1 MAGETDSMTGQK
13 TRQKHF
19 LWPVAACLFG
29 LVWSAL
35 NAGFQQ
41 AFVRIGSR
49 ARWQTLPVSYRI
61 HAGGLPGLGNG
72 SEFIAVQRAFDT
84 WQNLPSSS
92 IAFHY
97 EGTTPIQSGG
107 NDGVNVISFQ
117 DTSFSFGTGTI
128 AVTLSSSS
136 QGFFRDA
143 DILFNPSNP
152 NITFAT
158 DGRPDGF
165 DIQAIATHEIG
176 HFLGLDHTAIVSATM
191 NPTGARGTVFPRAL
205 KSDDI
210 LGASTLYPETAWFDA
225 TGGLRGRITNAGAN
239 VFGAHV
245 VVLDTEGNAV
255 VSTLTELDGTY
266 QISGLSPGSYA
277 LYVEPLDGP
286 VTESSIGG
294 QYDSRVNVNFTT
306 TFLGGTLNPAQRQS
320 VQITAGS
327 TLQEINIAVLPA
339 PASALNLTSPSLGQ
353 RVGQGTSVAFNVR
366 GDGVV
371 DGITLQI
378 PGSAVS
384 LAAPIFSG
392 GNTVRLT
399 TSVDALASPGVRPI
413 FAQRADATSAL
424 TGGLVITGQ
433 PPTLSSIQPAAG
445 LNSGGSRVTV
455 TGANFSSGME
465 VSLAGVP
472 LIDLTVLDS
481 ATLLGTTAPNKIGPL
496 TLLAVNPDGTSGVL
510 ASAFVASALPPV
522 VSAVNPVSG
531 PPTTVVTLSGS
542 NFDSSIANVSV
553 SFGGVPATVVSSS
566 QTQITAIVPF
576 GAVSGPVTVTVF
588 GQQVAGPVFTVTS
601 PKPSTNRAETQFQ
614 YLDVSSA
621 SGGTRVDFLNS
632 NDDDSTQ
639 LSLPFDF
646 TLFTSTFL
654 AGTKLNVTT
663 NGWMAFGESIAQ
675 PEFQNGSLPG
685 TSVPRQGSASGTTGT
700 LSPSLIAPFFDDLIL
715 QRQDSSVSA
724 RLIGTAPD
732 RRWVIDWQN
741 LSIIDENG
749 SLLDGRVSFQVIL
762 FEGSNDIAFQYKTL
776 EGPRSYGESA
786 TVGLQNAARTLAAQ
800 FSFNQGR
807 LYPGR
812 VVVFRFDPTIATYSV
827 SASEVK
833 QYIPSVTDTAR
844 FRTNLGLTNISPVQT
859 QATLT
864 LFAANGSAIA
874 SRTVVVPA
882 GGLLQLNNVISF
894 IRGLSPTQT
903 NNLSGA
909 VVITASQPLVA
920 FATQIDNTSD
930 DPSLQTG
937 RSAGAT
943 QLLIPSATSVNQ
955 FRSSLVIQN
964 TGGSAAQVR
973 LRQRDTN
980 GTLRGELV
988 VSIPSNGFYS
998 QDDIH
1003 ASLGLSGLFGPLE
1016 ISSLSSMPL
1025 VATSRVYSVNS
1036 GTSGFFEGRD
1046 VSVASSSGV
1055 VPISQDNAAF
1065 RTNLGINNLGV
1076 TPADVQVNLYSPS
1089 GVLLGTTTVNVPA
1102 GGLRQLDNVNRTL
1115 TGAGG
1120 VSDTLGFIRLTSSQ
1134 PLLGYSTLIN
1144 NVGDDPGLATNVVS
1158 GATRLLIPSA
1168 TNVNQFRS
1176 TLAVINLANSSAP
1189 IRLIVRNTSGGIQAQ
1204 SDGVVIPPNGIYNVE
1219 DILTSLGLVNS
1230 YGPIEIQSLNE
1241 VPLAA
1246 VSRVYSI
1253 IDNTSG
1259 FFAGQPY

>member
-1 MAGETDSMTGQK
+1 MA
-13 TRQKHF
+13 
-19 LWPVAACLFG
+19 CCG
-29 LVWSAL
+29 LSARIGL
-35 NAGFQQ
+35 ECPECRVPAGFC
-41 AFVRIGSR
+41 AHRVTGSL
-49 ARWQTLPVSYRI
+49 ADVPVPYRI

-97 EGTTPIQSGG
+97 EGTTPVQSGG

-152 NITFAT
+152 SITFAT
-158 DGRPDGF
+158 DGRSDGF

-191 NPTGARGTVFPRAL
+191 NPTGARGTVFPRSL

-210 LGASTLYPETAWFDA
+210 IGAATLYPETAFLSA

-245 VVLDTEGNAV
+245 VVLDAEGNAV

-266 QISGLSPGSYA
+266 QISGLAPGSYA
-277 LYVEPLDGP
+277 LYAEPLDGP

-320 VQITAGS
+320 VQIIAGS

-339 PASALNLTSPSLGQ
+339 PTAALNLTSPSLGQ
-353 RVGQGTSVAFNVR
+353 RVAQGTSVAFNAR

-371 DGITLQI
+371 DGVTFQI
-378 PGSAVS
+378 PGPAVS
-384 LAAPIFSG
+384 LAAPVFSG
-392 GNTVRLT
+392 GNTARLT
-399 TSVDALASPGVRPI
+399 ASVDAAASLGVRPI

-424 TGGLVITGQ
+424 TGGLIITGQ
-433 PPTLSSIQPAAG
+433 APTLSSIQPAAG
-445 LNSGGSRVTV
+445 LNSGGTRVTV

-472 LIDLTVLDS
+472 LIDVTVLDS
-481 ATLLGTTAPNKIGPL
+481 TTLLGTTPPNKIGPL

-576 GAVSGPVTVTVF
+576 GAVSGPVSVTVF
-588 GQQVAGPVFTVTS
+588 GQPVAGPVFTVTS
-601 PKPSTNRAETQFQ
+601 PKPSSNRAETQFQ
-614 YLDVSSA
+614 YVDMSSA
-621 SGGTRVDFLNS
+621 SGGTRVDFLNN

-663 NGWMAFGESIAQ
+663 NGWMAFGASIAQ

-685 TSVPRQGSASGTTGT
+685 TSVPRQGAASGTTGT
-700 LSPSLIAPFFDDLIL
+700 LSPNLIAPFFDDLIL

-724 RLIGTAPD
+724 RLVGTAPD

-786 TVGLQNAARTLAAQ
+786 TVGLQNAVRTLAAQ
-800 FSFNQGR
+800 FSFNQAR

-812 VVVFRFDPTIATYSV
+812 VVVFRFDPTNATYSV

-864 LFAANGSAIA
+864 LYAATGSAIA
-874 SRTVVVPA
+874 SRTAMVPA

-894 IRGLSPTQT
+894 IRGLSPAQT
-903 NNLSGA
+903 NNLSGS

-955 FRSSLVIQN
+955 FRSSLVVQN
-964 TGGSAAQVR
+964 TGSSAAQVR

-980 GTLRGELV
+980 GALRGELV

-1055 VPISQDNAAF
+1055 VPISQDNSAF
-1065 RTNLGINNLGV
+1065 RTNLGINNLGG
-1076 TPADVQVNLYSPS
+1076 TTADVQVNLYSPS

-1158 GATRLLIPSA
+1158 GATRLLIPSC
-1168 TNVNQFRS
+1168 
-1176 TLAVINLANSSAP
+1176 
-1189 IRLIVRNTSGGIQAQ
+1189 
-1204 SDGVVIPPNGIYNVE
+1204 
-1219 DILTSLGLVNS
+1219 
-1230 YGPIEIQSLNE
+1230 NE
-1241 VPLAA
+1241 REPVPLVAHRHQ
-1246 VSRVYSI
+1246 SRQQLCADSAHRPKYFGWHSGSKRRRCDSSKWDSQRRRHSHQPWAREQLRSHRDSI
-1253 IDNTSG
+1253 FERSSTRCRFSRL
-1259 FFAGQPY
+1259 

>member
-1 MAGETDSMTGQK
+1 MSWQRK
-13 TRQKHF
+13 KQNRL
-19 LWPVAACLFG
+19 LWPVAGCLLG
-29 LVWSAL
+29 LVWTVL
-35 NAGFQQ
+35 NAGLHQG
-41 AFVRIGSR
+41 FVRIGSR

-61 HAGGLPGLGNG
+61 HAGGLAGLGNG

-92 IAFHY
+92 IAFRY
-97 EGTTPIQSGG
+97 EGTTSTQTGG
-107 NDGVNVISFQ
+107 NDGVNIISFQ

-128 AVTLSSSS
+128 AVTVSSSS

-152 NITFAT
+152 SITFAT
-158 DGRPDGF
+158 DGRSDGF

-191 NPTGARGTVFPRAL
+191 NPTGGRGTVFPRSL

-210 LGASTLYPETAWFDA
+210 IGASTLYPETAFLSA

-239 VFGAHV
+239 TFGAHV
-245 VVLDTEGNAV
+245 VVLDAEGNAV
-255 VSTLTELDGTY
+255 VSALTELDGTY

-277 LYVEPLDGP
+277 LYAEPLDGP
-286 VTESSIGG
+286 VTESNIGG
-294 QYDSRVNVNFTT
+294 QFDSRVNVNFTT
-306 TFLGGTLNPAQRQS
+306 TFLGGTLNPSQRQS
-320 VQITAGS
+320 VQVIAGS
-327 TLQEINIAVLPA
+327 TLQEINIAVLPS
-339 PASALNLTSPSLGQ
+339 PAALLNLTSPSLGQ
-353 RVGQGTSVAFNVR
+353 RVAQGTSVAFNAR

-371 DGITLQI
+371 DGLAFQI
-378 PGSAVS
+378 PGPAVS
-384 LAAPIFSG
+384 LAAPVFSG
-392 GNTVRLT
+392 GNTARLT
-399 TSVDALASPGVRPI
+399 TSVDALASVGVRPI

-424 TGGLVITGQ
+424 TGGLIITGQ
-433 PPTLSSIQPAAG
+433 QPTLSSIQPAAG
-445 LNSGGSRVTV
+445 INSGGTRVTI
-455 TGANFSSGME
+455 TGTNFNSGTE

-472 LIDLTVLDS
+472 LTDVTVVDS
-481 ATLLGTTAPNKIGPL
+481 TTLLGTTAPNTVGPL
-496 TLLAVNPDGTSGVL
+496 TLLAVNPDGTSAVL
-510 ASAFVASALPPV
+510 ASAFVASALRPAV
-522 VSAVNPVSG
+522 TAVNPTSG
-531 PPTTVVTLSGS
+531 PPTTVVTLSGTS
-542 NFDSSIANVSV
+542 FDSSTTNVSV
-553 SFGGVPATVVSSS
+553 SFGGIPATVVSAS
-566 QTQITAIVPF
+566 QSQITAIVPF

-588 GQQVAGPVFTVTS
+588 GQQATGPVFTVTG

-614 YLDVSSA
+614 YVDTSSG
-621 SGGTRVDFLNS
+621 SGGTPLNFVRE
-632 NDDDSTQ
+632 NDDDLSE

-654 AGTKLNVTT
+654 AGASLNVAT
-663 NGWMAFGESIAQ
+663 NGWMAFSASGYPSQYINA
-675 PEFQNGSLPG
+675 SLPG
-685 TSVPRQGSASGTTGT
+685 GS
-700 LSPSLIAPFFDDLIL
+700 LSASLIAPFFDDLIL
-715 QRQDSSVSA
+715 QRQDSSVST
-724 RLIGTAPD
+724 RLVGTAPD

-749 SLLDGRVSFQVIL
+749 DLLDGRVSFQAIL

-776 EGPRSYGESA
+776 EGPRAYGESA
-786 TVGLQNAARTLAAQ
+786 TVGLQNATRTLAAQ
-800 FSFNQGR
+800 FSFNQAR
-807 LYPGR
+807 LYAGR
-812 VVVFRFDPTIATYSV
+812 VVAFRFDPNNATYSV

-833 QYIPSVTDTAR
+833 QYIPFVTDTVR
-844 FRTNLGLTNISPVQT
+844 FRTNLGLTNISAVQT

-864 LFAANGSAIA
+864 LYEASGSAIA

-894 IRGLSPTQT
+894 VRGQSSTQT
-903 NNLSGA
+903 NDLSGS
-909 VVITASQPLVA
+909 VVITATQPLVA

-937 RSAGAT
+937 RTAGAT

-964 TGGSAAQVR
+964 TGSSAAQVR

-980 GTLRGELV
+980 GGLRGELT
-988 VSIPSNGFYS
+988 VSIPSNGFYNR
-998 QDDIH
+998 DDIH
-1003 ASLGLSGLFGPLE
+1003 ASLGVSGLFGPLE
-1016 ISSLSSMPL
+1016 ITSLTSMPL

-1055 VPISQDNAAF
+1055 VPISQDSAAF
-1065 RTNLGINNLGV
+1065 RTNLGINNLGGA
-1076 TPADVQVNLYSPS
+1076 PADVQVNLYSPS

-1115 TGAGG
+1115 TGSSG
-1120 VSDTLGFIRLTSSQ
+1120 VSDTLGFIRLTSNQ

-1189 IRLIVRNTSGGIQAQ
+1189 IRLIVRNTSGGIQVQ
-1204 SDGVVIPPNGIYNVE
+1204 SDGVVIPPNGIYNV
-1219 DILTSLGLVNS
+1219 DDVLTSLGLVNS

-1259 FFAGQPY
+1259 FFAAQPY

>member
-1 MAGETDSMTGQK
+1 
-13 TRQKHF
+13 
-19 LWPVAACLFG
+19 
-29 LVWSAL
+29 
-35 NAGFQQ
+35 
-41 AFVRIGSR
+41 
-49 ARWQTLPVSYRI
+49 
-61 HAGGLPGLGNG
+61 
-72 SEFIAVQRAFDT
+72 
-84 WQNLPSSS
+84 
-92 IAFHY
+92 
-97 EGTTPIQSGG
+97 
-107 NDGVNVISFQ
+107 
-117 DTSFSFGTGTI
+117 
-128 AVTLSSSS
+128 
-136 QGFFRDA
+136 
-143 DILFNPSNP
+143 
-152 NITFAT
+152 
-158 DGRPDGF
+158 
-165 DIQAIATHEIG
+165 
-176 HFLGLDHTAIVSATM
+176 M
-191 NPTGARGTVFPRAL
+191 NPTGARGSVFPRSL

-210 LGASTLYPETAWFDA
+210 IGASTLYPETTWLSV

-245 VVLDTEGNAV
+245 VVLDAEGNTL

-266 QISGLSPGSYA
+266 QIAGLPPGSYA
-277 LYVEPLDGP
+277 LYAEPLDGP

-294 QYDSRVNVNFTT
+294 QFDSRVDVNFTT
-306 TFLGGTLNPAQRQS
+306 TFLGGTLNPTQRQS
-320 VQITAGS
+320 VQIIAGS

-339 PASALNLTSPSLGQ
+339 PAAALNLTSPSLGQ
-353 RVGQGTSVAFNVR
+353 RVGQGTSVAFNAR

-371 DGITLQI
+371 DGVTFQI
-378 PGSAVS
+378 PGPAVS
-384 LAAPIFSG
+384 LAAPVFSG
-392 GNTVRLT
+392 GNTARLT
-399 TSVDALASPGVRPI
+399 ASVDVAASIGLRPI
-413 FAQRADATSAL
+413 FAQRADGTSAL
-424 TGGLVITGQ
+424 TGGLIITGQ

-445 LNSGGSRVTV
+445 INSGGTRVTV
-455 TGANFSSGME
+455 TGANFNSGTE

-472 LIDLTVLDS
+472 LIDVTVLDS
-481 ATLLGTTAPNKIGPL
+481 TTLLGTTGPNKTGPL

-510 ASAFVASALPPV
+510 VSAFVASALPPV
-522 VSAVNPVSG
+522 VSAVNPASG
-531 PPTTVVTLSGS
+531 PPTTVVTVSGS
-542 NFDSSIANVSV
+542 NFDSSVANVSV
-553 SFGGVPATVVSSS
+553 SFGGVLATVVSAS

-576 GAVSGPVTVTVF
+576 GAVSGPVVVTVF
-588 GQQVAGPVFTVTS
+588 GQQATGPVFTVTA
-601 PKPSTNRAETQFQ
+601 PKTSTNRADTQFQ
-614 YLDVSSA
+614 YVDTSSG
-621 SGGTRVDFLNS
+621 SGGTRVDFLNN
-632 NDDDSTQ
+632 NDDDTTQ

-646 TLFTSTFL
+646 TLFTSTFP
-654 AGTKLNVTT
+654 AGSKLNVTT
-663 NGWMAFGESIAQ
+663 NGWMAFGESIVP

-685 TSVPRQGSASGTTGT
+685 TSVPRQGAASGTTGT
-700 LSPSLIAPFFDDLIL
+700 LSPSLVAPFFDDLIL
-715 QRQDSSVSA
+715 QRLDSSVSA
-724 RLIGTAPD
+724 RVIGTAPD

-741 LSIIDENG
+741 LSVISEDG
-749 SLLDGRVSFQVIL
+749 TLLEGRISFQAIL

-800 FSFNQGR
+800 FSFNQPS

-812 VVVFRFDPTIATYSV
+812 VVVFRFDPNNATYSV
-827 SASEVK
+827 SASELK
-833 QYIPSVTDTAR
+833 QYIPSVTDTTR
-844 FRTNLGLTNISPVQT
+844 FRTNLGLTNISAVQT

-864 LFAANGSAIA
+864 LFAAGGSTIA

-894 IRGLSPTQT
+894 IRGLSPSQT
-903 NNLSGA
+903 NDLSGS

-955 FRSSLVIQN
+955 FRSSLVVQN
-964 TGGSAAQVR
+964 AGSSTAQVR

-980 GTLRGELV
+980 GGLQGELV
-988 VSIPSNGFYS
+988 VSIPPNGFYS

-1003 ASLGLSGLFGPLE
+1003 ASLGISGLFGPLE
-1016 ISSLSSMPL
+1016 IASLNSMPL

-1055 VPISQDNAAF
+1055 VPISQDSAAF
-1065 RTNLGINNLGV
+1065 RTNLGINNLGA
-1076 TPADVQVNLYSPS
+1076 TPADVQVNLYSPG

-1115 TGAGG
+1115 TGASG

-1189 IRLIVRNTSGGIQAQ
+1189 IRLIVRNTSGDIQVQ
-1204 SDGVVIPPNGIYNVE
+1204 SDGVVIPPNGIYNVD

-1241 VPLAA
+1241 LPLAA

-1259 FFAGQPY
+1259 FFAAQPY